1 MRKKKKERKTVL
13 ADVNVHLGDAYFD
26 IWKDGSYSK
35 FECCHIIKP
44 PNRSARYEVNTSQM
58 AAVQLLL
65 SHIKCKE
72 EDRKSGLDDLYS
84 NNRIEV

>member
-1 MRKKKKERKTVL
+1 
-13 ADVNVHLGDAYFD
+13 
-26 IWKDGSYSK
+26 
-35 FECCHIIKP
+35 
-44 PNRSARYEVNTSQM
+44 M

-72 EDRKSGLDDLYS
+72 EERKGGVDDLYS